1 MSPVEEQPN
10 EPKAAVVSQDKKKV
24 SWAQI
29 VARAPENRKI
39 GKT

>member
-1 MSPVEEQPN
+1 MEQPN
-10 EPKAAVVSQDKKKV
+10 KPKTAVVSQDKKKV

-29 VARAPENRKI
+29 AARAPEKGKI